1 MSKQSQP
8 QGSPNAKS
16 LRSRMGT
23 IMRRSST
30 ALSAVGGLARPGT
43 PSRSST
49 ESLRLDANAPGPEHA
64 MPSPVAESPAR
75 EAAESMAEPT
85 GPSKLSGPS
94 ITAAGPTAEPPAAVS
109 SEEASTPPVQ
119 LASEPVPAAD
129 VVPAPTSD
137 AVPVSVPDTSS
148 TAVPVKSVEP
158 ASYAAHSSESVSR
171 AASEHA
177 ADEALPV
184 RRSEDSGST
193 RSHGQV
199 LPPHERQLTTEGLAA
214 PWDSGPLVTERS
226 SQPEQV
232 PVAPSAIPARPNP
245 VSTDRA
251 STPPLGSSVA
261 GLALKNRTRGST
273 VSSQVRPR
281 TPSIPNGP
289 ASRKPSIS
297 SLASSAAVLSSQ
309 PINTASME
317 PRREG
322 VAALPAGTRCVRCCT
337 KAMLEHDTVLSGQWK
352 THLPIHLRMCDLP
365 RHLAQ

>member
-1 MSKQSQP
+1 
-8 QGSPNAKS
+8 
-16 LRSRMGT
+16 MGT

-30 ALSAVGGLARPGT
+30 ALTAVGGLARPGT

-49 ESLRLDANAPGPEHA
+49 ESLRLDANAPGPELV

-94 ITAAGPTAEPPAAVS
+94 ITAAEPTAEPPAAVS
-109 SEEASTPPVQ
+109 PEAVLIPTAQ
-119 LASEPVPAAD
+119 LTSEPIPAAD
-129 VVPAPTSD
+129 VAPAPSSD

-148 TAVPVKSVEP
+148 TAVPVQSAEP
-158 ASYAAHSSESVSR
+158 TSYVLHSPESLSR

-177 ADEALPV
+177 VDEALPV

-199 LPPHERQLTTEGLAA
+199 LPPNERQLTTEGLVA
-214 PWDSGPLVTERS
+214 PWDSGPPTERS

-232 PVAPSAIPARPNP
+232 PVAPSAILARPNP

-251 STPPLGSSVA
+251 STPPVGSSVA

-289 ASRKPSIS
+289 ASRKPSVS

-317 PRREG
+317 PRRDG
-322 VAALPAGTRCVRCCT
+322 VATLPTGTRCVRRCT
-337 KAMLEHDTVLSGQWK
+337 KAMLEHDAVLSGQWK

>member
-1 MSKQSQP
+1 MSKQPQP
-8 QGSPNAKS
+8 QGSPNTKS

-23 IMRRSST
+23 IMKRSST

-49 ESLRLDANAPGPEHA
+49 ESLRLDANAPGPEHV

-94 ITAAGPTAEPPAAVS
+94 ISAAEPTPEPPAAVS
-109 SEEASTPPVQ
+109 SKEVSTPPVQ
-119 LASEPVPAAD
+119 LTSEPAPAAD
-129 VVPAPTSD
+129 IAPAPTSD
-137 AVPVSVPDTSS
+137 AVPVSAPDISS
-148 TAVPVKSVEP
+148 TAVPVKSAEP
-158 ASYAAHSSESVSR
+158 TSYVVHSPQSLSR
-171 AASEHA
+171 APSEHA
-177 ADEALPV
+177 AEEALPV
-184 RRSEDSGST
+184 RRSEDSDST

-199 LPPHERQLTTEGLAA
+199 LPPHERQLMTEGLAA
-214 PWDSGPLVTERS
+214 PWDSTSLVTERP
-226 SQPEQV
+226 SQPEQEV

-245 VSTDRA
+245 ASISRA
-251 STPPLGSSVA
+251 STPPVEKSSVA

-297 SLASSAAVLSSQ
+297 SLASSAAVLSGQ
-309 PINTASME
+309 PIHAASTE
-317 PRREG
+317 PRQEG
-322 VAALPAGTRCVRCCT
+322 VATLPASTRCVRCC
-337 KAMLEHDTVLSGQWK
+337 KG
-352 THLPIHLRMCDLP
+352 DL
-365 RHLAQ
+365 